1 MPKAGNGKGQVKG
14 WTYGRPNYGGGG
26 WVFERGMVHDR
37 FAEKRFRRYD
47 YYAACSDGCY
57 MCVWQMVNAGYVNG
71 REQARRTG
79 FCGMD
84 FARQA
89 HSRGVETEAL
99 EFYLQQLGI
108 KAKVQDL
115 SDYGDSCDDW

>member
-1 MPKAGNGKGQVKG
+1 MGVRAWHGPRQVCREEVPPLRLLRSMQR
-14 WTYGRPNYGGGG
+14 WLLY
-26 WVFERGMVHDR
+26 V
-37 FAEKRFRRYD
+37 
-47 YYAACSDGCY
+47 
-57 MCVWQMVNAGYVNG
+57 CVWQMVNAGYANG

-79 FCGMD
+79 YSGMD

-99 EFYLQQLGI
+99 EFYLQLGI

-115 SDYGDSCDDW
+115 SDYGDGCDDW